1 MPVIPPYGRGIFYR
15 VSGMRKL
22 FDPILAGGNLKDR
35 LWACLGALLGIG
47 LTSAISAA
55 IVHPHGT
62 FLLIAAPMGAA
73 AVLVFAVPASP
84 LAQPWSVIGGNSIAA
99 LVGVTVR
106 ILVPM
111 PELAAP
117 IAVGAAIL
125 MMSLTRSLHPPAG
138 AVALTAVIGGPAV
151 IDAGFAFVLVPIALN
166 ALILTACGILFHRF
180 SGHSYPHRFA
190 VAVPA
195 PIESALR
202 TEDLDKALA
211 DLGETFDVSREDLDL
226 LFGRVEYHA
235 ARRRLRSAGP
245 TASAGPV

>member
-1 MPVIPPYGRGIFYR
+1 MPVIPPYGRGIFHR
-15 VSGMRKL
+15 VSRMRKL

-35 LWACLGALLGIG
+35 LRACLGALLGIG

-55 IVHPHGT
+55 IVHPHET
-62 FLLIAAPMGAA
+62 FPLIAAPMGAA

-99 LVGVTVR
+99 LVGITVR

-117 IAVGAAIL
+117 IAVGAAVL

-166 ALILTACGILFHRF
+166 ALLLTACGILFHRF
-180 SGHSYPHRFA
+180 SGHSYPHRVA
-190 VAVPA
+190 VSVPA
-195 PIESALR
+195 PIEAALR

-211 DLGETFDVSREDLDL
+211 DLGETLDVSREDLDL
-226 LFGRVEYHA
+226 LFGRVEHHA
-235 ARRRLRSAGP
+235 ARRRLRSAGAK
-245 TASAGPV
+245 ASAGPV

>member
-1 MPVIPPYGRGIFYR
+1 
-15 VSGMRKL
+15 MRKF
-22 FDPILAGGNLKDR
+22 FDPILAGGNLRDR
-35 LWACLGALLGIG
+35 LRACLGALLGIG

-55 IVHPHGT
+55 VVHPHGA

-84 LAQPWSVIGGNSIAA
+84 LAQPWSVIGGNIIAA

-106 ILVPM
+106 MLVPM

-138 AVALTAVIGGPAV
+138 AVALTAVVGGPAV

-166 ALILTACGILFHRF
+166 AIILTACGILFHRF
-180 SGHSYPHRFA
+180 SGHSYPHRVP
-190 VAVPA
+190 VAASVPTEA
-195 PIESALR
+195 ALR
-202 TEDLDKALA
+202 AEDLDKALA
-211 DLGETFDVSREDLDL
+211 DLGETLDVSREDLDL

-235 ARRRLRSAGP
+235 AQRRTRMTGG
-245 TASAGPV
+245 GPVGRAA

>member
-1 MPVIPPYGRGIFYR
+1 
-15 VSGMRKL
+15 MRKF
-22 FDPILAGGNLKDR
+22 FDPILAGGNLRDR
-35 LWACLGALLGIG
+35 LRACLGALLGIG

-55 IVHPHGT
+55 VVHPQGA

-84 LAQPWSVIGGNSIAA
+84 LAQPWSVIGGNIIAA

-106 ILVPM
+106 MLVPM

-138 AVALTAVIGGPAV
+138 AVALTAVVGGPAV

-166 ALILTACGILFHRF
+166 AIILTACGILFHRF
-180 SGHSYPHRFA
+180 SGHSYPHRVP
-190 VAVPA
+190 VAASVPTEA
-195 PIESALR
+195 ALR
-202 TEDLDKALA
+202 AEDLDKALA
-211 DLGETFDVSREDLDL
+211 DLGETLDVSREDLDL
-226 LFGRVEYHA
+226 LFDRVEHHA
-235 ARRRLRSAGP
+235 AQRRTRM
-245 TASAGPV
+245 ASGGPVGRAA

>member
-1 MPVIPPYGRGIFYR
+1 
-15 VSGMRKL
+15 MRKF
-22 FDPILAGGNLKDR
+22 FDPILAGGNLRDR
-35 LWACLGALLGIG
+35 LRACLGALLGIG

-55 IVHPHGT
+55 VVHPHGA

-84 LAQPWSVIGGNSIAA
+84 LAQPWSVIGGNIIAA

-106 ILVPM
+106 MLVPM

-138 AVALTAVIGGPAV
+138 AVALTAVVGGPAV

-166 ALILTACGILFHRF
+166 AIILTAFGILFHRF
-180 SGHSYPHRFA
+180 SGHSYPHRVP
-190 VAVPA
+190 VAASVPTEA
-195 PIESALR
+195 ALR
-202 TEDLDKALA
+202 AEDLDKALA
-211 DLGETFDVSREDLDL
+211 DLGETLDVSREDLDL

-235 ARRRLRSAGP
+235 AQRRTLMAGG
-245 TASAGPV
+245 GPVGRAA

>member
-1 MPVIPPYGRGIFYR
+1 
-15 VSGMRKL
+15 MRKF
-22 FDPILAGGNLKDR
+22 FDPILAGGNLRDR
-35 LWACLGALLGIG
+35 LRACLGALLGIG

-55 IVHPHGT
+55 VVHPHCA

-84 LAQPWSVIGGNSIAA
+84 LAQPWSVIGGNIIAA

-106 ILVPM
+106 MLVPM

-138 AVALTAVIGGPAV
+138 AVALTTVVGGPAV

-166 ALILTACGILFHRF
+166 AIILTACGILFHRF
-180 SGHSYPHRFA
+180 SGHSYPHRVP
-190 VAVPA
+190 VAASA
-195 PIESALR
+195 PSEAALR
-202 TEDLDKALA
+202 AEDIDKALA
-211 DLGETFDVSREDLDL
+211 DLGETLDVSREDLDL

-235 ARRRLRSAGP
+235 TQRRTRMAGG
-245 TASAGPV
+245 GPVGRAA

>member
-1 MPVIPPYGRGIFYR
+1 
-15 VSGMRKL
+15 MRKF
-22 FDPILAGGNLKDR
+22 FDPILAGGNLRDR
-35 LWACLGALLGIG
+35 LRACLGALLGIG
-47 LTSAISAA
+47 LTSAISAGV
-55 IVHPHGT
+55 VHPHGA

-84 LAQPWSVIGGNSIAA
+84 LAQPWSVIGGNIIAA

-106 ILVPM
+106 MLVPM

-138 AVALTAVIGGPAV
+138 AVALTAVVGGPAV
-151 IDAGFAFVLVPIALN
+151 VDAGFAFVLVPIALN
-166 ALILTACGILFHRF
+166 AIILTGCGILFHRF
-180 SGHSYPHRFA
+180 SGHSYPHRVTVA

-195 PIESALR
+195 PIEAALR
-202 TEDLDKALA
+202 AEDLDKALA
-211 DLGETFDVSREDLDL
+211 DFGETLDVSREDLDL

-235 ARRRLRSAGP
+235 AHRRTQSVGGGP
-245 TASAGPV
+245 LGRAA

>member
-1 MPVIPPYGRGIFYR
+1 
-15 VSGMRKL
+15 MRKL

-47 LTSAISAA
+47 LTSVISATF
-55 IVHPHGT
+55 VHPHGT

-84 LAQPWSVIGGNSIAA
+84 LAQPWSVIGGNTIAA
-99 LVGVTVR
+99 LVGVAVR
-106 ILVPM
+106 ILVPA

-138 AVALTAVIGGPAV
+138 AVALTAVVGGPAV
-151 IDAGFAFVLVPIALN
+151 VDAGFAFVLVPIALN
-166 ALILTACGILFHRF
+166 AIILTACGILFHRF
-180 SGHSYPHRFA
+180 SGHSYPHR
-190 VAVPA
+190 VPTVVPA
-195 PIESALR
+195 PIEAALR
-202 TEDLDKALA
+202 AEDLDKALA
-211 DLGETFDVSREDLDL
+211 DLGETLDVSREDLDL

-235 ARRRLRSAGP
+235 AQRRTRMAGG
-245 TASAGPV
+245 GPVGRAA

>member
-1 MPVIPPYGRGIFYR
+1 
-15 VSGMRKL
+15 MRKF
-22 FDPILAGGNLKDR
+22 FDPILAGGNLRDR
-35 LWACLGALLGIG
+35 LRACLGALLGIG

-55 IVHPHGT
+55 VVHPHGA

-84 LAQPWSVIGGNSIAA
+84 LAQPWSVIGGNIIAA

-106 ILVPM
+106 MLVPM

-125 MMSLTRSLHPPAG
+125 MMSLARSLHPPAG
-138 AVALTAVIGGPAV
+138 AVALTAVVGGPAV

-166 ALILTACGILFHRF
+166 AIILTACGILFHRF
-180 SGHSYPHRFA
+180 SGHSYPHRVP
-190 VAVPA
+190 VAASVPTEA
-195 PIESALR
+195 ALR
-202 TEDLDKALA
+202 AEDLDKALA
-211 DLGETFDVSREDLDL
+211 DLGETLDVSREDLDL

-235 ARRRLRSAGP
+235 AQRRTRMASSGP
-245 TASAGPV
+245 LGRAA